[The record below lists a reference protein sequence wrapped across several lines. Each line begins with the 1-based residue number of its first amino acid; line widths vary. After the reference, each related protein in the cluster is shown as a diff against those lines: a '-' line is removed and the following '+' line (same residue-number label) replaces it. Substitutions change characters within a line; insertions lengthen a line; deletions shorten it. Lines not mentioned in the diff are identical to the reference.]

1 MKILD
6 KCTLNFWK
14 QNKVKFFSVLLCMI
28 FSVSLLM
35 SLLMTFGVFFSSLV
49 TSKKSIYG
57 DYMVNI
63 NVISVEDA
71 QQINQSDKVKSSFYS
86 APVGFAEYST
96 NIVQKKYLMIL
107 NIDNGFLENMPVN
120 LLSGRLPENE
130 NELLLPNHTG
140 DKYRIDDKITLE
152 IGNRMNNIGIID
164 TYDFYQSGEYLEI
177 NSTKEYT
184 VVGFY
189 EKAIFE
195 DEIYP
200 ACIALTSGDIVSDG
214 GNLYVT
220 LKNPYSVQSFLN
232 DLQYDCKT
240 NQELLSCYGVNLN
253 YTQLDLSQL
262 FLIIILLLIVIV
274 ISMLFVL
281 NKNII
286 NISLNEKRQKL
297 YIRLNQLGAVKKEFY
312 FCSLKESIVLTLISV
327 PVSAVI
333 GFIGTH
339 LILNYLSKATSLQI
353 TKNGYNIGFI
363 LFPILVTGIFVSIAN
378 IGFVK
383 STFRKE
389 RLNKSPKKYTS
400 LDLKNSINDISK
412 KYIKS
417 NKKQMRS
424 MIASIAVCFT
434 MFVSFSCVQ

>member
-1 MKILD
+1 MKIID

-14 QNKVKFFSVLLCMI
+14 QNKVKFFSVLFCMI
-28 FSVSLLM
+28 LSVSLLM
-35 SLLMTFGVFFSSLV
+35 SLLMTFVVFFSSLV
-49 TSKKSIYG
+49 TSKKNIYG
-57 DYMVNI
+57 NYMVNI
-63 NVISVEDA
+63 NGISVEDA
-71 QQINQSDKVKSSFYS
+71 RYINQSDKVKSSFYS

-107 NIDNGFLENMPVN
+107 NSDNGFFENMPVN

-140 DKYRIDDKITLE
+140 DKYKIDDKITLE
-152 IGNRMNNIGIID
+152 IGRRMSNTGIID
-164 TYDFYQSGEYLEI
+164 NYDFYQNSEYLEI

-200 ACIALTSGDIVSDG
+200 ACIALTSGAVVSDS

-220 LKNPYSVQSFLN
+220 LKNPYSMQSFVN
-232 DLQYDCKT
+232 DLQYDYKT

-281 NKNII
+281 NRNII
-286 NISLNEKRQKL
+286 NISLSEKRQKL
-297 YIRLNQLGAVKKEFY
+297 YIRLNQLGVSEKEFY
-312 FCSLKESIVLTLISV
+312 SCSLKESIIMTLIAV

-333 GFIGTH
+333 GFIGTQ
-339 LILNYLSKATSLQI
+339 LILNYLSKATSLEI
-353 TKNGYNIGFI
+353 TKNCYNIGFI
-363 LFPILVTGIFVSIAN
+363 MFPVFVTGIFVSTAN

-383 STFRKE
+383 STFRRRK
-389 RLNKSPKKYTS
+389 LNTSPQKYTS
-400 LDLKNSINDISK
+400 LNLKNSINDISK

-417 NKKQMRS
+417 NKKQMHS
-424 MIASIAVCFT
+424 MIASVSVCL
-434 MFVSFSCVQ
+434 